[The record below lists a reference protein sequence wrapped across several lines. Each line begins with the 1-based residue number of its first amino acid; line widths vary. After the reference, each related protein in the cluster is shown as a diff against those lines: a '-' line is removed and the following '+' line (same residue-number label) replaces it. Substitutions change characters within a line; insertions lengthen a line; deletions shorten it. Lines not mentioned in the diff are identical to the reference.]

1 VQRTGIVWAH
11 IAVVFLVSCR
21 PNTLATWAA
30 CARITAPEIDE
41 CSGLERSR
49 RHPGV
54 FWVHNDSG
62 DEARIFA
69 IDSRAN
75 LICEVQVEGAR
86 NVDWEDIASD
96 ESGQLFIGDF
106 GNNRNRRRDLLVYV
120 VDEPDP
126 ATAVNGRLRIPV
138 KRRLPFRYAEQR
150 LFPDSTQLNFDC
162 EAMYWRDGGIFLLT
176 KHRSDLRTA
185 LYRLDPD
192 ETREQ
197 VLNRLG
203 DAEVESPVTAADLSP
218 DGSLLAVLSYQYIV
232 LFDRTQVPG
241 AHDLAG
247 PMRRVLIEGRQCE
260 ALCFDGDRILF
271 TNEQREVY
279 CVPIAYLRTNDRF
292 LPDPPRV
299 AVPAVDPLLDG
310 KPTEWR
316 GRRTSGRLEFDR
328 YGYHPPPSAGTP
340 QRVAEPEIRL
350 GWSNDGIVMQ
360 GRLVAPREGPMLQIM
375 LGALG
380 ANEPQLGRDCAV
392 WEAAA
397 STDGVRL
404 ERRWPSSPT
413 AEARIVGHRD
423 GMATVF
429 EALLPVENPDA
440 LRAGGTVLFNVLVR
454 AAGAQGAVAEWGW
467 SASSDMQPLENPLLW
482 GRAELQPR

>member
-1 VQRTGIVWAH
+1 MKRAGIAWAR
-11 IAVVFLVSCR
+11 IGVVFLVSCR
-21 PNTLATWAA
+21 PSTLSTWAA

-69 IDSRAN
+69 IDARAN

-96 ESGQLFIGDF
+96 TSGQLFIGDF
-106 GNNRNRRRDLLVYV
+106 GNNRNRRRDLVVYV
-120 VDEPDP
+120 VNEPDP
-126 ATAVNGRLRIPV
+126 RTAVDGKLSIPV

-150 LFPDSTQLNFDC
+150 SFPDSTQLNFDC

-185 LYRLDPD
+185 LYRLDPED
-192 ETREQ
+192 PREQ
-197 VLNRLG
+197 VLGRLG
-203 DAEVESPVTAADLSP
+203 DAEVQSPVTAAALSP
-218 DGSLLAVLSYQYIV
+218 DGSLLAVLSYQYIL
-232 LFDRTQVPG
+232 LFDRTSVAG

-279 CVPIAYLRTNDRF
+279 CVPVAYLQSNDRF

-299 AVPAVDPLLDG
+299 AVPEVEPNLDG
-310 KPTEWR
+310 KPAEWQ
-316 GRRTSGRLEFDR
+316 GRRHSGRLAFDR
-328 YGYHPPPSAGTP
+328 YGYRPPEGAGA
-340 QRVAEPEIRL
+340 RHVAEPEIRL
-350 GWSNDGIVMQ
+350 GWSHDGIVIQ
-360 GRLVAPREGPMLQIM
+360 GRLVAPVEGPMLQIM
-375 LGALG
+375 LGALS
-380 ANEPQLGRDCAV
+380 ANEPQLGRDCGV
-392 WEAAA
+392 WEGFA
-397 STDGVRL
+397 STDGIRI
-404 ERRWPSSPT
+404 ERRWPPASMV
-413 AEARIVGHRD
+413 EARIVGQRD
-423 GMATVF
+423 GVATLF
-429 EALLPVENPDA
+429 EALLPVQNPDA
-440 LRAGGTVLFNVLVR
+440 LRAGGTLLFNVLVR
-454 AAGAQGAVAEWGW
+454 EAAPQGAVAEWGW

-482 GRAELQPR
+482 GRAELRPR